1 MLCPQLRALNEEFH
15 EGRNRVT
22 SLPQVSVRVT
32 VARWCRF
39 TLSGQRRDTGV
50 SNYSAAAFWV
60 TEMGATTVT
69 DLSQAYQ

>member
-1 MLCPQLRALNEEFH
+1 MLSPQLRALNEEFH
-15 EGRNRVT
+15 KGRNRAT

-39 TLSGQRRDTGV
+39 TVSGQRRDPGV

-60 TEMGATTVT
+60 IEMGAMIVT